1 MNKSI
6 QVNENYIDLLQINK
20 ANTNEH
26 IHTRVYYKGM
36 HISKLGQNA
45 PWSWL
50 FIKKDGKLLPLML
63 GWFRLPLRKKES
75 KLWKAVPL
83 CMLWT
88 IWKERNR
95 IVFEDEC
102 FSRTRLKSCFLRSIS
117 SWASLIQDVE
127 HSFVRG
133 ILCIP

>member
-1 MNKSI
+1 MNIYTLESI
-6 QVNENYIDLLQINK
+6 MRGCISPNWAK
-20 ANTNEH
+20 
-26 IHTRVYYKGM
+26 M
-36 HISKLGQNA
+36 HLG
-45 PWSWL
+45 PGYTP
-50 FIKKDGKLLPLML
+50 KKMEKLLPLML
-63 GWFRLPLRKKES
+63 GWLRLPLWKKES
-75 KLWKAVPL
+75 KLWRAVPL